1 MFNRP
6 CEGTNM
12 RNLSRKSAGLLAIA
26 CLCFIGAAVAA
37 IPLEASDTDRP
48 KVRPAVHHVAPTDQ
62 QRDLDALKAEVQR
75 LRAEVERCSL
85 ARK

>member
-1 MFNRP
+1 
-6 CEGTNM
+6 M
-12 RNLSRKSAGLLAIA
+12 RNLSRKSPGLMAIS
-26 CLCFIGAAVAA
+26 CLCFISAALAA
-37 IPLEASDTDRP
+37 IPPEASDTDKP

-75 LRAEVERCSL
+75 LRAEVERCTL